1 MLEEQELASESSI
14 DEEGDFPSKSLV
26 MLGAP
31 TAEGGKEA
39 MAQRGF
45 RSGRTGSNSVGAD
58 LSLKPAA
65 AGAGD
70 LLKLSPAKT
79 ISVIRAAIRLN
90 LDLEVLYPSTG
101 DDDPGGLS
109 RVTPAGVKEEGG
121 ASFFDGHNHR
131 LDQDFQFQIKRI
143 QGIRLAN

>member
-1 MLEEQELASESSI
+1 
-14 DEEGDFPSKSLV
+14 

-31 TAEGGKEA
+31 AAEGGTEA
-39 MAQRGF
+39 MELRG
-45 RSGRTGSNSVGAD
+45 RRGGRTGSNRIGAD

-70 LLKLSPAKT
+70 LLRLSPAKT
-79 ISVIRAAIRLN
+79 ISVIKAAIRLN

-101 DDDPGGLS
+101 DDDPGGLT
-109 RVTPAGVKEEGG
+109 RVTPQEVKEQGG
-121 ASFFDGHNHR
+121 GSWFSGQNQR
-131 LDQDFQFQIKRI
+131 LERDQKFHIKRI

>member
-1 MLEEQELASESSI
+1 
-14 DEEGDFPSKSLV
+14 
-26 MLGAP
+26 
-31 TAEGGKEA
+31 

-45 RSGRTGSNSVGAD
+45 RRGKLGSNAVGAD

-79 ISVIRAAIRLN
+79 ISVIKAAIRLS

-101 DDDPGGLS
+101 EDDPGGLS
-109 RVTPAGVKEEGG
+109 RVTPGEVKEDGG
-121 ASFFDGHNHR
+121 ASFFTGTHHR
-131 LDQDFQFQIKRI
+131 LEKALKFQIKRI
-143 QGIRLAN
+143 QGIRLAP

>member
-1 MLEEQELASESSI
+1 
-14 DEEGDFPSKSLV
+14 V

-31 TAEGGKEA
+31 TAEGGREA
-39 MAQRGF
+39 MAARGS
-45 RSGRTGSNSVGAD
+45 RTGRTGANAVGAD

-70 LLKLSPAKT
+70 LLKLSPSKT
-79 ISVIRAAIRLN
+79 MSVVKAAIRLG

-101 DDDPGGLS
+101 PKDKGGLGL
-109 RVTPAGVKEEGG
+109 VTPTSVTEAGGG
-121 ASFFDGHNHR
+121 SFFSGRHHR
-131 LDQDFQFQIKRI
+131 LDEDMQFHIKRI